1 MTTDLPLA
9 SVWRSLQ
16 IPPVKPDLHISE
28 KSPALSFA
36 SGTVAVNAWPVRSRK
51 PSQLKNQNVLLR
63 PPLREK
69 FIGPPAFAPNWFC
82 TQGGLDFPP
91 ALRKKSLALNILLRT
106 YSYASPCNEFVPD
119 FVLKLVT
126 PPENLPHS
134 GPRLLVCTLNSC
146 IESCVG
152 IRTGR

>member
-28 KSPALSFA
+28 KSPILSLA
-36 SGTVAVNAWPVRSRK
+36 SGTVAVNGWPVRSRK
-51 PSQLKNQNVLLR
+51 LSQLKNQNVLLR
-63 PPLREK
+63 PPLRER
-69 FIGPPAFAPNWFC
+69 FTGPPAFAPNWFC

-91 ALRKKSLALNILLRT
+91 ALRKKSLALKILLRM

-146 IESCVG
+146 
-152 IRTGR
+152 